1 MEASGLQRLLLDMT
15 VLDDPEFAGLSPE
28 DGGARAA
35 YYRRKLLRL
44 RQLCSRDTLLV
55 IDNFDVAGDD
65 GLADLESLGAQ
76 VVLTTRQ
83 DFRPHFAQV
92 DLEALEEEDAYR
104 LFLRHASL
112 RKGDREEEVL
122 ELVRQVEGHTTAVIL
137 LAAQKEADGFTTGQ
151 LLDRLKQGLRQ
162 AGDSEVQL
170 VKDGKPMK
178 GENAFQVLCAVLNA
192 AELPQEERKLLANLS
207 LLGPQG
213 IAPGN
218 LCLWCGLP
226 NRNGLN
232 RLVKR
237 HWVEQAEDR
246 VFLSPV
252 IRQVAFETAGVSFAA
267 CGPLLKAWNRWYE
280 GLSGGEQYLWR
291 ETLQTVGE
299 HACLLAQNGEPGDEK
314 APILHSLG
322 LRCREQNLRAQAE
335 ALCRESLKLYR
346 KLSATNPSVYE
357 PDVAMTCNN
366 LAVLLAGSPEGRKE
380 AEELF
385 REALKLCRNLSAT
398 NPSVYE
404 PDVATTCNNLANLL
418 KASAEGRKEA
428 EELFREALKLYRK
441 LSATN
446 PSVYEP
452 YVAMICNNLANFLSD
467 STEGRE
473 EAEKLYREA
482 LKLYRNL
489 SATNPSV
496 YEPDVAMTCNNL
508 AILLAA
514 SPEGRKEAEELYRES
529 LELRRKLSATNP
541 SVYEPDVA
549 TTCNNLANL
558 LSASTEGREEAE
570 ELYREALG
578 LYRKFVQI
586 VPEVYQLDLARVCR
600 NLGRFLQSQG
610 RTEEAAVLFQEAK
623 GE

>member
-1 MEASGLQRLLLDMT
+1 M
-15 VLDDPEFAGLSPE
+15 
-28 DGGARAA
+28 
-35 YYRRKLLRL
+35 
-44 RQLCSRDTLLV
+44 
-55 IDNFDVAGDD
+55 
-65 GLADLESLGAQ
+65 
-76 VVLTTRQ
+76 
-83 DFRPHFAQV
+83 
-92 DLEALEEEDAYR
+92 
-104 LFLRHASL
+104 
-112 RKGDREEEVL
+112 
-122 ELVRQVEGHTTAVIL
+122 EGHTTAVIL
-137 LAAQKEADGFTTGQ
+137 LAAQKEADGLTTGQ
-151 LLDRLKQGLRQ
+151 LLDRLEQGLRQ
-162 AGDSEVQL
+162 VGDSEVQL

-192 AELPQEERKLLANLS
+192 AELPQEERKLLVNLS

-237 HWVEQAEDR
+237 HWVERAEDR

-267 CGPLLKAWNRWYE
+267 CGPLLKAWNRWYK

-335 ALCRESLKLYR
+335 ALYRESLELYR
-346 KLSATNPSVYE
+346 KLSSTNPSVYE

-366 LAVLLAGSPEGRKE
+366 LANLLSASPEGREEAEKLYREALKLRRNLAATNPSMYEPDIAGTCNNLAILLAASPEGREE

-385 REALKLCRNLSAT
+385 REALELYRKLAAT
-398 NPSVYE
+398 NPSMYE
-404 PDVATTCNNLANLL
+404 PNMAGTCNNLALL
-418 KASAEGRKEA
+418 
-428 EELFREALKLYRK
+428 
-441 LSATN
+441 
-446 PSVYEP
+446 
-452 YVAMICNNLANFLSD
+452 LSD

-473 EAEKLYREA
+473 EAEKLYRE
-482 LKLYRNL
+482 
-489 SATNPSV
+489 
-496 YEPDVAMTCNNL
+496 
-508 AILLAA
+508 
-514 SPEGRKEAEELYRES
+514 S
-529 LELRRKLSATNP
+529 LELSRKQARIAP
-541 SVYEPDVA
+541 
-549 TTCNNLANL
+549 
-558 LSASTEGREEAE
+558 G
-570 ELYREALG
+570 
-578 LYRKFVQI
+578 
-586 VPEVYQLDLARVCR
+586 VYQPDLARVCR